1 VVISFISIIPDIVV
15 VAVPTEARGHLPLD
29 LLHDDQIVVDCS
41 NSLGK
46 KKESEPSNANQFL
59 KMNKTGS
66 K

>member
-46 KKESEPSNANQFL
+46 KKESEPSNAEIL
-59 KMNKTGS
+59 ATMCKGG
-66 K
+66 